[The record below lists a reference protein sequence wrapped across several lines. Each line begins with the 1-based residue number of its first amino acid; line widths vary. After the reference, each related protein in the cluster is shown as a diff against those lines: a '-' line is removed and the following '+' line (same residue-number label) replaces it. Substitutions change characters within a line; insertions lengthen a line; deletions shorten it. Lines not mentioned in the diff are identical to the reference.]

1 MKIRPLYDRVV
12 VRPVEDEGKTPGG
25 IVLPSTAKDDGLNQ
39 GEVLAVGDG
48 AVLNSGE
55 HRPVAV
61 KVGDKII
68 FGKYARDAIRL
79 DDEEILIMRED
90 EIYAVI
96 E

>member
-12 VRPVEDEGKTPGG
+12 VRQQEDEGKTPGG

-39 GEVLAVGDG
+39 GEVLAIGDG
-48 AVLNSGE
+48 AFLNDGQR
-55 HRPVAV
+55 RPVAV
-61 KVGDKII
+61 KVGDKVI

-79 DDEEILIMRED
+79 GDDEILIMRED
-90 EIYAVI
+90 EIYAVV